1 MGFFQTE
8 VRGASPAASP
18 RIAHTRVR
26 HCNPSAAHTAL
37 LDFSH
42 ISAGDRSRADPS
54 TTSSAAWEA
63 VLRGVTAPQHGAL
76 CPPQGLRRYHCDVTP
91 SSLPGFCRAQTP
103 HSTQTHTQHTTRPS
117 YSLFSP
123 SLPLLLSH
131 LMVSAIHAPVS
142 PCCSP
147 WDRELLSSLGAGRD
161 ALPAPACSGLPAV
174 ADSQRALSSFHFLCN
189 TPCEQLCC
197 RCSRRREQGSRAPT
211 GGAGAEAV
219 PAARSSGTHPRS
231 TAGERSAAARTA
243 CSSAGQAERDKR
255 KQNPTHRHP
264 RYSRKQMPRGSRSAH
279 PNFGAVRSGT
289 PRDTAQ
295 LQAVP
300 TGAGPG
306 LSPRSHAAQHT
317 PGCATA
323 PGRPAVPAPPGAGAA
338 PGRSPARPAPRG
350 APTFPAGGSGAPLR
364 AARPRRTLSG
374 GGGVGGW
381 RGTGTLI
388 VTRPSWPPAGPGATA
403 GAARSGRSHHPHR
416 GEGPVR
422 GRGAASP
429 EEEEAGT
436 AESPHQL
443 CEAAAPRAALRT
455 PNKAVPRGGGAPRSG

>member
-1 MGFFQTE
+1 MGSQPLSTGLCAPP
-8 VRGASPAASP
+8 RGSGGTTAMSPPAPCLGSAGP
-18 RIAHTRVR
+18 R
-26 HCNPSAAHTAL
+26 PHTA
-37 LDFSH
+37 
-42 ISAGDRSRADPS
+42 
-54 TTSSAAWEA
+54 
-63 VLRGVTAPQHGAL
+63 
-76 CPPQGLRRYHCDVTP
+76 
-91 SSLPGFCRAQTP
+91 
-103 HSTQTHTQHTTRPS
+103 QTHTQHATRPS

-279 PNFGAVRSGT
+279 LNFGAVRSGT